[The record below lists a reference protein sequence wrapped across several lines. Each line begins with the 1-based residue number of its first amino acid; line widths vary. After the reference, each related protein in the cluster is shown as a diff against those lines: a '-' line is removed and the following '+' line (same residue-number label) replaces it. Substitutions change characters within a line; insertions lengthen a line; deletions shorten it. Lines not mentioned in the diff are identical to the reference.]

1 MKRSWKAGLI
11 LVALFGFAS
20 VLGMVLSATEA
31 SAQAPVQVVLTGQV
45 LTEKQTGQV
54 NTYFLYVRDKKIRY
68 RVDQGYTP
76 AVDMEAQT
84 IYDLL
89 GDIGAPRIHVVGAD
103 KALAP
108 LTQSG
113 AEGKHLRIEG
123 ALYPRD
129 AILTVTSVEEVQP
142 KKK

>member
-1 MKRSWKAGLI
+1 MNRSLKAGI
-11 LVALFGFAS
+11 MVVALFGLVSA
-20 VLGMVLSATEA
+20 LGIVLSATEA

-45 LTEKQTGQV
+45 LTEKQTGQA
-54 NTYFLYVRDKKIRY
+54 NTYFLYVRDKKVRY

-76 AVDMEAQT
+76 SVDMEAQT

-89 GDIGAPRIHVVGAD
+89 GAIGAPRIHVVGAD
-103 KALAP
+103 KALSP